1 MRFMVILKAD
11 KNTEADVPPDEKI
24 LTEMY
29 KYNQEL
35 IKAGVLMDAAGLHS
49 SSKGARVKFSGGKRI
64 VTDGP
69 FAETKELV
77 AGYWMFQVGSKQEA
91 IDWVKKCPEPL
102 EGDAEIEIREVI
114 EIGDLPDVPP
124 EIQEQEDRINAARL
138 GSTESRR

>member
-1 MRFMVILKAD
+1 
-11 KNTEADVPPDEKI
+11 
-24 LTEMY
+24 MY

-35 IKAGVLMDAAGLHS
+35 IKTGVLMDAAGLHS

-77 AGYWMFQVGSKQEA
+77 AGYWMFQVSSLQVA

-102 EGDAEIEIREVI
+102 EGDAEIEIREVV
-114 EIGDLPDVPP
+114 ELGELPDVPP
-124 EIQEQEDRINAARL
+124 EIQEQEERINAARL
-138 GSTESRR
+138 GSTGSRRS

>member
-11 KNTEADVPPDEKI
+11 KNTEADVPPDAQI
-24 LTEMY
+24 LAEMY

-35 IKAGVLMDAAGLHS
+35 IKAGVLMDAAGLYS

-69 FAETKELV
+69 FAETKELIG
-77 AGYWMFQVGSKQEA
+77 GYWMFQVSSKQEA
-91 IDWVKKCPEPL
+91 IDWVKKCPQPL

-114 EIGDLPDVPP
+114 ELDGLPDVPP
-124 EIQEQEDRINAARL
+124 EIQEQEDRINAMRL
-138 GSTESRR
+138 GSTGSRR